1 MGIMGSLPDAG
12 FSSLRVI
19 ARNEAIQKTAYSLDC
34 FTSFAMTQSGDY
46 SHSSAVSAWTFSIVN
61 LWLTLPTTK
70 KQNLSLNLVDA
81 ENERDTMFLP
91 IFAP

>member
-1 MGIMGSLPDAG
+1 MGSLPDAG

-34 FTSFAMTQSGDY
+34 FTSFAMTQSVSPQSGDY

-61 LWLTLPTTK
+61 
-70 KQNLSLNLVDA
+70 
-81 ENERDTMFLP
+81 F
-91 IFAP
+91 